1 MYLGSVPSSLAC
13 VYQMEA
19 QRDDMNYKDYS
30 VTKSAEPPPGV
41 LKAEVGN
48 VFFIKHVHPAR
59 Q

>member
-1 MYLGSVPSSLAC
+1 
-13 VYQMEA
+13 MEA

-30 VTKSAEPPPGV
+30 VTKSAEPPLGV

-48 VFFIKHVHPAR
+48 VFFIKRAHHAR